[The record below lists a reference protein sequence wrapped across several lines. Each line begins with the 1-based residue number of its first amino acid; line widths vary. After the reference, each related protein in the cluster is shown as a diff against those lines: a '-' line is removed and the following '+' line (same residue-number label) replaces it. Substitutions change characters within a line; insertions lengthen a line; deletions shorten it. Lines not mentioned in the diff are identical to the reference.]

1 MTTTPVTLTPEQLG
15 HLATGDLSKLLR
27 HLIDKV
33 EVAETEHKKLLE
45 PLVAN
50 RRVIEGVIEQRM
62 LDAKT
67 SSTKTEAGTLILQHT
82 DQARCGDW
90 NALYNYIRET
100 GRFDLLHK
108 RITNEAVRVILD
120 DTKAL
125 PPGVTLEVTRKL
137 TLRRS

>member
-1 MTTTPVTLTPEQLG
+1 MTATLAAVEIQ
-15 HLATGDLSKLLR
+15 HLPIGDLAILLR
-27 HLIDKV
+27 RTIDR
-33 EVAETEHKKLLE
+33 TEELEAAHKKVLE
-45 PLVAN
+45 PLMAT
-50 RRVIEGVIEQRM
+50 RRVIEGVLEQHM
-62 LDAKT
+62 LDAKAT
-67 SSTKTEAGTLILQHT
+67 SMRTDSGTLILQHT

-90 NALYNYIRET
+90 NALYAYIRET

-108 RITNEAVRVILD
+108 RITNEAVRVIVD